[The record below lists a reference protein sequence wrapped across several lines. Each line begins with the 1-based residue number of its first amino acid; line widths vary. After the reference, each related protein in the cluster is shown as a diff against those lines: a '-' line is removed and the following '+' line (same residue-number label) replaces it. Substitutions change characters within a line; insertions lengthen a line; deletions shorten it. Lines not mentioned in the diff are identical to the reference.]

1 MSAHHGLADGVVAQ
15 IHRVLSQF
23 PEVEK
28 GVLYG
33 SRAKGNFKRGSDID
47 LTLHGRLLDSRILGR
62 IDDRLDDLL
71 LPYRF
76 HLSIFSKIAHPDL
89 IDHIRRVGV
98 VFYDRE
104 ERAAELRN

>member
-1 MSAHHGLADGVVAQ
+1 MSAQHGLADRVVAQ

-62 IDDRLDDLL
+62 IDDELDDLL
-71 LPYRF
+71 LPYQF
-76 HLSIFSKIAHPDL
+76 HLSIFSKITHPDV

-98 VFYDRE
+98 IFYDKE
-104 ERAAELRN
+104 ELAAELRN